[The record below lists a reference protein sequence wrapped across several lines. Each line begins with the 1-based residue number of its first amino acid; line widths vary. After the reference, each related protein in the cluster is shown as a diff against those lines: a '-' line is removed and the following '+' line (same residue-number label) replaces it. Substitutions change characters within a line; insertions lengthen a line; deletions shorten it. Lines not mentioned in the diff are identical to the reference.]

1 VRVEER
7 GSEPPAVRWIAA
19 HPTAP
24 WIAAAALY
32 LAASLFWLDPGPAVA
47 GPGES
52 RFQYVAG
59 YIFFGV
65 IAALVMLPA
74 VFGHAQREGLARR
87 VMRNR
92 VLSWLGLVSYG
103 IFLWHFPIL
112 VALAEGGVNDWV
124 PGAAFLVLGTLTLA
138 ITIVCA
144 ALSYYLVER
153 PLMRFK

>member
-1 VRVEER
+1 
-7 GSEPPAVRWIAA
+7 
-19 HPTAP
+19 
-24 WIAAAALY
+24 
-32 LAASLFWLDPGPAVA
+32 
-47 GPGES
+47 
-52 RFQYVAG
+52 
-59 YIFFGV
+59 
-65 IAALVMLPA
+65 MLPA